1 MATYEQILMSALH
14 RDMQTAARTFDVD
27 RIRFLLG
34 VHRGYI
40 TSALALD
47 GSRHSELFLSTLE
60 DEFDIAAAESGA
72 DREPDSQSFERWCEV
87 NGLMPF

>member
-1 MATYEQILMSALH
+1 MATFEQILMAAIAS
-14 RDMQTAARTFDVD
+14 DMVVAARTFDLD

-34 VHRGYI
+34 VNDSYFVGVPM
-40 TSALALD
+40 LD

-60 DEFDIAAAESGA
+60 AEFDIATAESGA
-72 DREPDSQSFERWCEV
+72 DREPDSQSFERWCES